1 MENYYSIL
9 EISESATPE
18 EITQAYR
25 LLLQVWHPDRFHHN
39 PTLLKKAEQKSR
51 DINVAFETLSN
62 PELKQRYDD
71 GLHTSRARQG
81 QHEERKPPVDQVRTP
96 RCPNL
101 TCRSTLRVKA
111 KTIVIVT
118 CPTCRTTFR
127 YDPERDEKWDIHPP
141 EKDEFFTPA
150 RMAMLA
156 IAALFAVIL
165 IFTATKRSKV
175 IISNKPPAHTEEH
188 ATLSGNAPFAVDAEE
203 HDHDHPAV
211 VLRDDVSDTPAP
223 TNEHARIQRNAPTA
237 ETQQQRLNGLD
248 VLQRQM
254 AQAARHAPGPSAD
267 MVSEVDL
274 QQLKRLAAQGSA
286 SAQTKLGQLYES
298 GRRGV
303 PQDYV
308 TARKWYEFAAAQD
321 HAWAQSQLGQ
331 LYADGRGVPQDFKK
345 ARQWW
350 EQAATQGVS
359 QAQYNLGQ
367 LYVNGRGVPQDYKT
381 ARSWHEKAA
390 AQGNAWAQAQLGL
403 LYANGWGGPQD
414 HVAAREWYE
423 KAAAQGNAWAQ
434 AQLALL

>member
-9 EISESATPE
+9 EISESATSE

-39 PTLLKKAEQKSR
+39 PTLLTKAEQKSR
-51 DINVAFETLSN
+51 EIIAAFDTLSN

-71 GLHTSRARQG
+71 GLRVGSVRQ
-81 QHEERKPPVDQVRTP
+81 ERPKPKPPEARIT
-96 RCPNL
+96 RCPASVCN
-101 TCRSTLRVKA
+101 SVLRVDA
-111 KTIVIVT
+111 RTVVIVT

-156 IAALFAVIL
+156 IAVLFAVIL

-175 IISNKPPAHTEEH
+175 IISNKPAHTDEH
-188 ATLSGNAPFAVDAEE
+188 AMLSGNAPFAIDAEE
-203 HDHDHPAV
+203 HDLDHPAV
-211 VLRDDVSDTPAP
+211 VLRDDVSHTSAP
-223 TNEHARIQRNAPTA
+223 VNEHATLPRNAPTA

-248 VLQRQM
+248 VMQRQM
-254 AQAARHAPGPSAD
+254 VQAARHAPGPSTD

-303 PQDYV
+303 PQDYAA
-308 TARKWYEFAAAQD
+308 ARRWYEFAAAQD
-321 HAWAQSQLGQ
+321 HAWAQSQLGH

-367 LYVNGRGVPQDYKT
+367 LYANGRGVPQDYKT

-390 AQGNAWAQAQLGL
+390 AQGNAWAQAQLGQ

-414 HVAAREWYE
+414 YVAAREWYE

>member
-9 EISESATPE
+9 EISESAPPE
-18 EITQAYR
+18 EIAQAYR

-39 PTLLKKAEQKSR
+39 PTLLTKAEQKSR
-51 DINVAFETLSN
+51 DINVAFDTLSN

-71 GLHTSRARQG
+71 GLRAGSAR
-81 QHEERKPPVDQVRTP
+81 HERPKPKPAEPRIT
-96 RCPNL
+96 RCPELVCN
-101 TCRSTLRVKA
+101 SVLRVDA
-111 KTIVIVT
+111 RTVVIVT

-150 RMAMLA
+150 RMTMLA
-156 IAALFAVIL
+156 IAVLFAIIL
-165 IFTATKRSKV
+165 LFTATKRSKV
-175 IISNKPPAHTEEH
+175 IISNKPAHADEH
-188 ATLSGNAPFAVDAEE
+188 AMLSGNAPFAVEAEE

-211 VLRDDVSDTPAP
+211 AAQKNVSNTATPTDEPATLP
-223 TNEHARIQRNAPTA
+223 KSVPKAHTHQE
-237 ETQQQRLNGLD
+237 RLNGLD
-248 VLQRQM
+248 VMQRQM
-254 AQAARHAPGPSAD
+254 AQAARHAPGPPAD

-303 PQDYV
+303 PQDYA
-308 TARKWYEFAAAQD
+308 TARRWYEFAAAQG
-321 HAWAQSQLGQ
+321 HVWAQSQLGQ

-367 LYVNGRGVPQDYKT
+367 LYANGKGVPQDYKT
-381 ARSWHEKAA
+381 ARNWHEKAA
-390 AQGNAWAQAQLGL
+390 AQGNAWAQAQLGQ

-414 HVAAREWYE
+414 YAVAREWYE

>member
-9 EISESATPE
+9 EISESATRE

-39 PTLLKKAEQKSR
+39 PTLLKKAEEKSR
-51 DINVAFETLSN
+51 DINVAFETLRD

-71 GLHTSRARQG
+71 GLRARSARQ
-81 QHEERKPPVDQVRTP
+81 ERPKPKPPEARIT
-96 RCPNL
+96 RCPDS
-101 TCRSTLRVKA
+101 TCNSVLRVDA
-111 KTIVIVT
+111 RSVVIVT
-118 CPTCRTTFR
+118 CPTCQTTFR
-127 YDPERDEKWDIHPP
+127 YDPERDEKWDIKPP
-141 EKDEFFTPA
+141 EKNDEFFTPA

-156 IAALFAVIL
+156 IAVLFAIIL
-165 IFTATKRSKV
+165 LFTATKRSKV
-175 IISNKPPAHTEEH
+175 IISNKPAHTDEH
-188 ATLSGNAPFAVDAEE
+188 ATLSGNAPFAVDSEE

-211 VLRDDVSDTPAP
+211 VLRDEVSHTHTPKDGQATP
-223 TNEHARIQRNAPTA
+223 PRNARTT
-237 ETQQQRLNGLD
+237 ETQQPRLNGLD
-248 VLQRQM
+248 VMQRQM
-254 AQAARHAPGPSAD
+254 VQAARRAPGSPED

-308 TARKWYEFAAAQD
+308 AARKWYEFAAAQG

-345 ARQWW
+345 AREWW
-350 EQAATQGVS
+350 EQSATQGVS

-367 LYVNGRGVPQDYKT
+367 LYANGKGVPQDYKT

-390 AQGNAWAQAQLGL
+390 AQGNAWAQAQLGQ

-414 HVAAREWYE
+414 YAVAREWYE

>member
-9 EISESATPE
+9 EISESATRE

-39 PTLLKKAEQKSR
+39 PTLLAKAEEKSR
-51 DINVAFETLSN
+51 DINVAFETLRD

-71 GLHTSRARQG
+71 GLRARSARQG
-81 QHEERKPPVDQVRTP
+81 QPKPKPPEARIT
-96 RCPNL
+96 RCPDSGCN
-101 TCRSTLRVKA
+101 SVLRVDA
-111 KTIVIVT
+111 RNVVIVT

-127 YDPERDEKWDIHPP
+127 FDPERDEKWDIKLP

-150 RMAMLA
+150 RVAMLA
-156 IAALFAVIL
+156 IAVLFAVIL
-165 IFTATKRSKV
+165 IFTTTKKSKV
-175 IISNKPPAHTEEH
+175 IISNKPPHTDEH
-188 ATLSGNAPFAVDAEE
+188 ATLSGNALFVVEAEE
-203 HDHDHPAV
+203 HDHPAV
-211 VLRDDVSDTPAP
+211 VLGDEGSHIHTPKDDHATPP
-223 TNEHARIQRNAPTA
+223 RNAPTA
-237 ETQQQRLNGLD
+237 GTQQQRLNGLD
-248 VLQRQM
+248 VMQRQM
-254 AQAARHAPGPSAD
+254 AQAARRGPAAPAE

-303 PQDYV
+303 PQDYA
-308 TARKWYEFAAAQD
+308 TARRWYEFAAAQG

-359 QAQYNLGQ
+359 QSQYNLGQ
-367 LYVNGRGVPQDYKT
+367 LYANGKGVPQDYKT

-390 AQGNAWAQAQLGL
+390 AQGNAWAQAQLGQL
-403 LYANGWGGPQD
+403 FANGWGGPQD
-414 HVAAREWYE
+414 YAVAREWYE

>member
-39 PTLLKKAEQKSR
+39 PTLLKKAEEKSR
-51 DINVAFETLSN
+51 DINVAFETLRD

-71 GLHTSRARQG
+71 GLRAGSARK
-81 QHEERKPPVDQVRTP
+81 ERPKPKPPEARIT
-96 RCPNL
+96 RCPDSACN
-101 TCRSTLRVKA
+101 SVLRVDA
-111 KTIVIVT
+111 RTVVIVT
-118 CPTCRTTFR
+118 CPTCQTTFR
-127 YDPERDEKWDIHPP
+127 FDPERDEKWDIKPP

-150 RMAMLA
+150 RVAMLA
-156 IAALFAVIL
+156 IAVLFAVIL
-165 IFTATKRSKV
+165 IFTTTKKSKV
-175 IISNKPPAHTEEH
+175 IISNKPAHTDEH
-188 ATLSGNAPFAVDAEE
+188 AMLSGNAPFVVEAEE

-211 VLRDDVSDTPAP
+211 ALRDDGSHTHTPK
-223 TNEHARIQRNAPTA
+223 NEQATPPRNAPTA
-237 ETQQQRLNGLD
+237 GTQQQRLNGLD
-248 VLQRQM
+248 VMQRQM
-254 AQAARHAPGPSAD
+254 VQAARHAPGASAD

-308 TARKWYEFAAAQD
+308 AARKWYEFAAAQG

-367 LYVNGRGVPQDYKT
+367 LYANGKGVPQDYKT

-390 AQGNAWAQAQLGL
+390 AQGNAWAQAQLGQ
-403 LYANGWGGPQD
+403 LYANGLGGPQD
-414 HVAAREWYE
+414 YVAAREWYE

>member
-18 EITQAYR
+18 EIAQAYR

-39 PTLLKKAEQKSR
+39 PALLTKAEQKSR
-51 DINVAFETLSN
+51 EINVAFDTLSN

-71 GLHTSRARQG
+71 GLRAQAARQG
-81 QHEERKPPVDQVRTP
+81 RPKPKPPEARIT
-96 RCPNL
+96 RCPDSGCN
-101 TCRSTLRVKA
+101 SVLRVDA
-111 KTIVIVT
+111 RTVVIVT

-156 IAALFAVIL
+156 IAVLFAVIL
-165 IFTATKRSKV
+165 IFTATKKSKV
-175 IISNKPPAHTEEH
+175 IISNKPAHTDEH
-188 ATLSGNAPFAVDAEE
+188 ATISGNAPFAFEAEE
-203 HDHDHPAV
+203 HDHDHSAAEP
-211 VLRDDVSDTPAP
+211 RDDVPHTPAP
-223 TNEHARIQRNAPTA
+223 KNGQATVPRNAPTA
-237 ETQQQRLNGLD
+237 NTQREHMNGLD
-248 VLQRQM
+248 VMQRQM
-254 AQAARHAPGPSAD
+254 VQAARHAPGPSTD
-267 MVSEVDL
+267 MISEVDL
-274 QQLKRLAAQGSA
+274 QQLKRLAAQGGA
-286 SAQTKLGQLYES
+286 LAQTKLGQLYES

-303 PQDYV
+303 PQDYEK
-308 TARKWYEFAAAQD
+308 ARKYYEVAAAQG
-321 HAWAQSQLGQ
+321 HAWAQTQLGQ
-331 LYADGRGVPQDFKK
+331 LYVDGRGVPQDFKK

-367 LYVNGRGVPQDYKT
+367 LYANGKGVPQDYKT

-390 AQGNAWAQAQLGL
+390 AQGNAWAQAQLGQ

-414 HVAAREWYE
+414 YVAAREWYE

>member
-39 PTLLKKAEQKSR
+39 PAILTKAEQKSR
-51 DINVAFETLSN
+51 EINVAFDTLSN

-71 GLHTSRARQG
+71 GLRAGSARQ
-81 QHEERKPPVDQVRTP
+81 ERPKRKPDEARIT
-96 RCPNL
+96 RCPDSICN
-101 TCRSTLRVKA
+101 SVLRVD
-111 KTIVIVT
+111 TRTVVTVT
-118 CPTCRTTFR
+118 CPSCRTTFR
-127 YDPERDEKWDIHPP
+127 YDPERDEKWDINPP
-141 EKDEFFTPA
+141 EKDEFFPPA

-156 IAALFAVIL
+156 IAVLFAVIL

-175 IISNKPPAHTEEH
+175 IISNKPAHTDEH
-188 ATLSGNAPFAVDAEE
+188 AMLSGNAPLAFEAEE

-211 VLRDDVSDTPAP
+211 VLRDDVSHTP
-223 TNEHARIQRNAPTA
+223 THTDEQGTHSRNASSA
-237 ETQQQRLNGLD
+237 QAQQERLNGVD
-248 VLQRQM
+248 VMQRQM
-254 AQAARHAPGPSAD
+254 AQAARHAPGPPAD

-286 SAQTKLGQLYES
+286 SAQTKLGQLYDS

-303 PQDYV
+303 PQDYA
-308 TARKWYEFAAAQD
+308 TARRWYEIAAAQG
-321 HAWAQSQLGQ
+321 HAWAQTQLGQ
-331 LYADGRGVPQDFKK
+331 LYAEGRGVPQDFKK
-345 ARQWW
+345 AREWW
-350 EQAATQGVS
+350 EQAATQGVA

-367 LYVNGRGVPQDYKT
+367 LYANGRGVPQDYKT
-381 ARSWHEKAA
+381 ARRWHEKAA
-390 AQGNAWAQAQLGL
+390 AQGNAWAQAQLGQ

-414 HVAAREWYE
+414 YAAARGWYE